1 MAPASPAR
9 YADQGPRGR
18 PAIQPKHPKQG
29 KQPPRA
35 RSAAESGGETAGVR
49 SPPRPRWEGIKAGR
63 RDLGAGEG
71 EEFEG
76 WREGGDEVEGG
87 PGEDDEAETA

>member
-1 MAPASPAR
+1 MAPASPAC
-9 YADQGPRGR
+9 YADQGPRDR
-18 PAIQPKHPKQG
+18 PAIQSKHPKE
-29 KQPPRA
+29 
-35 RSAAESGGETAGVR
+35 AALDQRPNPAATQLVAGLLRVGR
-49 SPPRPRWEGIKAGR
+49 GRGIKAGW